1 MTSLLEALAGGVS
14 LPYYRTME
22 FGICT
27 SVDNAVRA
35 REAGWDFVEEL
46 VQPFLQ
52 AQVPDSDWTGDQR
65 AAAAALPVPAAN
77 SLLPAALK
85 VTGPAVD
92 LEGLKR
98 YMAVVLARAQKTGI
112 KTLVFGSGAARMVP
126 EGFDRDKARAQILD
140 FIRMS
145 ADLAAKHGVT
155 LVAEHL
161 NKGECNI
168 INSVAEAMTYVRA
181 AGHPHFKCLV
191 DSWHF
196 WLENEPLESLRA
208 AMPFIR
214 HVHLADTEGRVAPGL
229 SGKCDYRP
237 FFRVLKEGGYAGLI
251 SVESPGFIPVPE
263 NAAGVLEFVRKQWD
277 EA

>member
-1 MTSLLEALAGGVS
+1 MQ
-14 LPYYRTME
+14 

-27 SVDNAVRA
+27 SVDKAPEA
-35 REAGWDFVEEL
+35 KAAGWDFVEEL

-52 AQVPDSDWTGDQR
+52 GDVSDAQWKGVERVSS
-65 AAAAALPVPAAN
+65 AVLPVPAAN
-77 SLLPAALK
+77 SLLPATLK
-85 VTGPAVD
+85 VTGPAYD
-92 LEGLKR
+92 FGALKK
-98 YMAVVLARAQKTGI
+98 YMATIMSRAQKAGI
-112 KTLVFGSGAARMVP
+112 KTLVFGSGAARNVP

-140 FIRMS
+140 FIRIS
-145 ADLAAKHGVT
+145 ADLAAKHDVM

-208 AMPFIR
+208 AMPWIR
-214 HVHLADTEGRVAPGL
+214 HVHLADVEGRVAPGL

-237 FFRVLKEGGYAGLI
+237 FFRVLKDGGYDGLMSI
-251 SVESPGFIPVPE
+251 ESPGMIAVPE
-263 NAAGVLEFVRKQWD
+263 SAAGVLVFLKKQWS